1 MKKQQEESLKAALGR
16 VVLWGLLAVLAYW
29 PGAALATG
37 SFVNWENPHVHPLDM
52 TPDGRKLLAVNT
64 ADNRLMVFELAS
76 NDREPRLKAS
86 IPVGLEPVSVR
97 ARSNTE
103 AWVVNHISDSVS
115 IVDLNTLNVVATVP
129 TEDEPAD
136 VVFAGAPRRAFITC
150 SQANTVLVVD
160 PNHPLTTPQRLP
172 LLGEDPRALAVSPDG
187 RKVYAAIFE
196 SGNRS
201 TVLGGGGTLP
211 GLFPPNAVSD
221 PSGPYGGI
229 NPPPNA
235 GSSFS
240 PAINAA
246 LPPPPPGPLIVKK
259 DASGRWMD
267 DNAHDWTEL
276 VSGTNAAASGRL
288 VGWDLPDRDL
298 AIIDTATLSV
308 TYATGLMNLN
318 MALAVHPSGAVT
330 VVGTDATNEVRFE
343 PVLNGRFLRVELAW
357 VDPAQ
362 ATRLALWDLNPH
374 LTYTT
379 PAIPLAERRKSIGD
393 PRGIAWNAQGS
404 RGYVAGMGSNNVVV
418 VSATGQRVTQIEV
431 GEGPTGLVIDDRR
444 GQLYV
449 LNRFDASL
457 SVVGL
462 REHQEKARVPFFDP
476 TPSVI
481 KVGRKHLYDTRKNSG
496 LGHVACG
503 SCHVDGRMDKLAWD
517 LGDPAGEMFSLEGQ
531 NAGMGISILVP
542 GFGPVHPM
550 KGPMTTQTLQ
560 DIIGKEALHWR
571 GDRNGLEDFNP
582 AFVHLQGA
590 PQMLTAAEM
599 QQFEDFLATLAF
611 PPNPFRNLDN
621 TLPTNLPLPGRFT
634 TGRFAPAG
642 QPLPNGNA
650 VNGLAIFRPPRLLDA
665 GLVACS
671 TCHTMPTGLGADMLW
686 DGTQYVPFPVGPNG
700 EHHTPLVTT
709 DGSTN
714 VVFKVPQLRNLYEK
728 EGMEL
733 TQLQSTAGF
742 GFSHHGAMDSLARF
756 INSPDFRVVSDQE
769 TADLVAFLLAFSGSD
784 LPQGSADNMFE
795 PPGPD
800 SNDSHA
806 AVGRQVTLSSAWPS
820 AEQSA
825 RVDAFLALA
834 NSGKVGLVVKGRQGG
849 VARGYTY
856 VGGGDFQSDRAS
868 QRVSAAMLRTLAGP
882 RNELTWTV
890 VPKGTEWRIGVDQD
904 EDGVLDRDDRD
915 GGFAE
920 DGSSL

>member
-1 MKKQQEESLKAALGR
+1 
-16 VVLWGLLAVLAYW
+16 
-29 PGAALATG
+29 
-37 SFVNWENPHVHPLDM
+37 
-52 TPDGRKLLAVNT
+52 
-64 ADNRLMVFELAS
+64 
-76 NDREPRLKAS
+76 
-86 IPVGLEPVSVR
+86 
-97 ARSNTE
+97 
-103 AWVVNHISDSVS
+103 
-115 IVDLNTLNVVATVP
+115 VDLTTLNVVATVP
-129 TEDEPAD
+129 TDDEPAD
-136 VVFAGAPRRAFITC
+136 VVFAGVPRRAFITC
-150 SQANTVLVVD
+150 SQVNTVLVVD
-160 PNHPLTTPQRLP
+160 PSQPLAPPQRLP

-196 SGNRS
+196 SGNGS

-211 GLFPPNAVSD
+211 GLFPPNVVSD

-240 PAINAA
+240 PAINPA
-246 LPPPPPGPLIVKK
+246 LPPPPPGPLVVKK
-259 DASGRWMD
+259 DANGRWMD
-267 DNAHDWTEL
+267 DNAHDWTAL
-276 VSGTNAAASGRL
+276 VSGPNAAASGRL

-298 AIIDTATLSV
+298 AIIDAATLSV

-343 PVLNGRFLRVELAW
+343 PVVNGRFLRVELAW
-357 VDPAQ
+357 VDPVQ
-362 ATRLALWDLNPH
+362 ASRRALWDLNPH

-379 PAIPLAERRKSIGD
+379 PAISASERKKSIGD
-393 PRGIAWNAQGS
+393 PRGIAWNAAGT

-418 VSATGQRVTQIEV
+418 VSATGQRVTEIEV
-431 GEGPTGLVIDDRR
+431 GEGPTGLVMDERR

-449 LNRFDASL
+449 LNRFAASL

-462 REHQEKARVPFFDP
+462 HNHQEKARVPFFDP

-481 KVGRKHLYDTRKNSG
+481 KVGRKHLYDTHKNSG
-496 LGHVACG
+496 LGHVSCG

-517 LGDPAGEMFSLEGQ
+517 LGDPSGEMFSLEGQ
-531 NAGMGISILVP
+531 NAGMGLPIMVP
-542 GFGPVHPM
+542 DFGPVHPM

-582 AFVHLQGA
+582 AFVKLQGA
-590 PQMLTAAEM
+590 PEMLTAAEM
-599 QQFEDFLATLAF
+599 QQFEDFLATLTF

-621 TLPTNLPLPGRFT
+621 SLPTNLPLPGRFT

-650 VNGLAIFRPPRLLDA
+650 VNGLALFRPPRLLA
-665 GLVACS
+665 LGLVACS
-671 TCHTMPTGLGADMLW
+671 TCHTLPTGLGADMTW
-686 DGTQYVPFPVGPNG
+686 DGSQYVPFPVGPNG
-700 EHHTPLVTT
+700 EHHTSLVTR

-714 VVFKVPQLRNLYEK
+714 LVFKVAQLRNLYEK

-733 TQLQSTAGF
+733 TQLESLSGF
-742 GFSHHGAMDSLARF
+742 GFSHHGAVDSLARF
-756 INSPDFRVVSDQE
+756 LSNPVFLVTSDQE
-769 TADLVAFLLAFSGSD
+769 IADMVAFMLAFSGSD
-784 LPQGSADNMFE
+784 LPRGSASDLFE

-800 SNDSHA
+800 SKDSHA
-806 AVGRQVTLSSAWPS
+806 AVGRQLTLTSPWPG
-820 AEQSA
+820 AEQRA
-825 RVDAFLALA
+825 LVDTFLALA
-834 NSGKVGLVVKGRQGG
+834 DSGKVGLVVKGRQGG

-868 QRVSAAMLRTLAGP
+868 QRVSAAMLRMLAGP
-882 RNELTWTV
+882 GSELTWTV

-904 EDGVLDRDDRD
+904 EDGVLDRDERDRTS
-915 GGFAE
+915 AE
-920 DGSSL
+920 EGSNP

>member
-1 MKKQQEESLKAALGR
+1 MHMKAQRDESSKAALGK
-16 VVLWGLLAVLAYW
+16 VVVWALLAVLAGS
-29 PGAALATG
+29 GAARAEG
-37 SFVNWENPHVHPLDM
+37 SFVNWENPQVHPMDM

-64 ADNRLMVFELAS
+64 ADNRLMVFDLAES
-76 NDREPRLKAS
+76 GREPRLRAS

-115 IVDLNTLNVVATVP
+115 IVNLTTLNVVATVH

-150 SQANTVLVVD
+150 SQVNAVLVVNPD
-160 PNHPLTTPQRLP
+160 HPLAPPQRVA

-196 SGNRS
+196 SGNGS

-211 GLFPPNAVSD
+211 GLFPPNVVSD
-221 PSGPYGGI
+221 PAGPYGGI

-235 GSSFS
+235 GSSFF
-240 PAINAA
+240 PAINPA
-246 LPPPPPGPLIVKK
+246 LPPPPPGPLVVKK

-276 VSGTNAAASGRL
+276 VSGSNAAASGRL

-308 TYATGLMNLN
+308 SYATGLMNLN

-343 PVLNGRFLRVELAW
+343 PVVNGRFLRVELAW

-362 ATRLALWDLNPH
+362 GTRSALWDLNPH

-379 PAIPLAERRKSIGD
+379 PTISPSERNKSIGD
-393 PRGIAWNAQGS
+393 PRGIAWNAAGT

-418 VSATGQRVTQIEV
+418 VSATGQRVTEIEV
-431 GEGPTGLVIDDRR
+431 GEGPTGLVVDEGR

-449 LNRFDASL
+449 LNRFAASL

-462 REHQEKARVPFFDP
+462 QDHRQKSQVAFFDP
-476 TPSVI
+476 TPAVI

-503 SCHVDGRMDKLAWD
+503 SCHVDGRMDRLAWD
-517 LGDPAGEMFSLEGQ
+517 LGDPAGGMISMEGQ
-531 NAGMGISILVP
+531 NAGMGIPLLVP

-590 PQMLTAAEM
+590 PKMLNAAEM
-599 QQFEDFLATLAF
+599 QQFEDFLATLTF

-650 VNGLAIFRPPRLLDA
+650 INGLALFRPPNMLDG
-665 GLVACS
+665 GLAACS
-671 TCHTMPTGLGADMLW
+671 TCHTLPTGLGADMTW
-686 DGTQYVPFPVGPNG
+686 NGTQYVPFPVGPNG
-700 EHHTPLVTT
+700 EHHSALVTT
-709 DGSTN
+709 DASTN

-728 EGMEL
+728 EGLEL
-733 TQLQSTAGF
+733 TQLESMAGF
-742 GFSHHGAMDSLARF
+742 GFSHHGAVDSLARF
-756 INSPDFRVVSDQE
+756 VANPAFNVTSDQQ

-784 LPQGSADNMFE
+784 LPRGSEYNFFE

-800 SNDSHA
+800 SKDSHA
-806 AVGRQVTLSSAWPS
+806 AVGRQVTLAAAPD
-820 AEQSA
+820 AVQRA
-825 RVDAFLALA
+825 LVDAFLALA
-834 NSGKVGLVVKGRQGG
+834 DSGKVGLVVKGKQAGA
-849 VARGYTY
+849 ARGYTY
-856 VGGGDFQSDRAS
+856 VGSGDFQSDRSS
-868 QRVSAAMLRTLAGP
+868 QRVSAAMLRMLASPG
-882 RNELTWTV
+882 NELTWTV

-904 EDGVLDRDDRD
+904 EDGVLDRDERDRTI
-915 GGFAE
+915 AE
-920 DGSSL
+920 DSSL